1 MPFALLPARDPD
13 TLAKES
19 SVTPKPAAAAAQATV
34 YGYPRQG
41 PNRELKKA
49 VEGYWKGR
57 TTAGALARTAAELRR
72 EVWRSLA
79 GAGVHEVPT
88 GDFSY
93 YDHVLDTSVMVG
105 AVPERHREAV
115 AADTLDGY
123 FAMARGTQEAAP
135 LEMTKWFDTNYHY
148 LVPELGPD
156 SEFAAD
162 SAKQVAELREAL
174 VLGHRARPVLVGPVT
189 YLLLAKPAPGVA
201 PDFEP
206 LTLLDRLLPVY
217 ADVLA
222 DLRAAGAEWVQ
233 LDEPALVQ
241 DRTPAQLN
249 AAARAYRELGTLTDR
264 PKLLVASYFD
274 RLGEALPVLA
284 ESPVEGLALDFTEH
298 ASANLEGLAAA
309 GGLPGKRL
317 VAGVVNGRNVWV
329 DDLERS
335 LATLGTLL
343 GLADRVDVAP
353 SCSLLHVPLDATVE
367 PDIAPEV
374 LRWLAFAR
382 QKVEEVVTLAKGL
395 AQGTGAIAA
404 ELAAHRAD
412 LASRAASALTRD
424 PAVRARASAVAGT
437 DHRRSHSYPD
447 RAAAQRARLRLPLLP
462 VTTIGSFP
470 QTDELRAAR
479 ASLRAGRTGTGA
491 YEDRV
496 RAEIREVVA
505 FQEKAGLDVLV
516 HGEAERNDMVQ
527 YFAERLT
534 GFLATRHGWV
544 QSYGT
549 RYVRPPILAGDIS
562 RPEPMT
568 VRWTRYAQSLTERPV
583 KGMLTGPVTMLA
595 WSFVRDDQP
604 RAETARQVA
613 LALRDEVRD
622 LEEAGTAVVQVD
634 EPALRETLP
643 LRTAD
648 RAAYLEWATESFRL
662 TTGAVRPDTQIH
674 THMCYAEF
682 GDVIAA
688 IDDLD
693 ADVISLEAARS
704 HMQVARELAA
714 HGYPREAGPG
724 VYDIHSPRVPTTDET
739 AALLRAGLSAIP
751 AERLWVNPDCGL
763 KTRGWPETRAS
774 LETLVAAARRVREEL
789 ASS

>member
-1 MPFALLPARDPD
+1 M
-13 TLAKES
+13 T
-19 SVTPKPAAAAAQATV
+19 TKPAAAAARATV

-57 TTAGALARTAAELRR
+57 VSADALRATAADLRR
-72 EVWRSLA
+72 DTLRQLA
-79 GAGVHEVPT
+79 DAGIDEVPT
-88 GDFSY
+88 GHFSY
-93 YDHVLDTSVMVG
+93 YDHVLDTTVMVG
-105 AVPERHREAV
+105 AIPARHRAAV
-115 AADTLDGY
+115 DADALDGY
-123 FAMARGTQEAAP
+123 FAMARGTQDVAP

-156 SEFAAD
+156 TEFTAD
-162 SAKQVAELREAL
+162 SAKQVAELEEAL
-174 VLGHRARPVLVGPVT
+174 SLGLAARPVLVGPVT
-189 YLLLAKPAPGVA
+189 YLLLAKPAPGVPA
-201 PDFEP
+201 DFEP

-217 ADVLA
+217 AEVLA

-241 DRTPAQLN
+241 DRTPAELN
-249 AAARAYRELGTLTDR
+249 AATRAYRDLGGLTDR
-264 PKLLVASYFD
+264 PKLLLASYFD

-284 ESPVEGLALDFTEH
+284 KAPVEGLALDFTE
-298 ASANLEGLAAA
+298 AAAAQLDDLAAV

-317 VAGVVNGRNVWV
+317 VAGVVNGRNIWIN
-329 DDLERS
+329 DLSKS

-343 GLADRVDVAP
+343 GLADRVDVAA
-353 SCSLLHVPLDATVE
+353 SSSLLHVPLDATAERDIE
-367 PDIAPEV
+367 PQI

-382 QKVEEVVTLAKGL
+382 QKTAEIVTLAKGL
-395 AQGTGAIAA
+395 TSGTDTIAG
-404 ELAAHRAD
+404 ELAANRAA
-412 LASRAASALTRD
+412 LASRANSPITHD
-424 PAVRARASAVAGT
+424 PAVRSRAAAVT
-437 DHRRSHSYPD
+437 DADARRSQPYTE
-447 RAAAQRARLRLPLLP
+447 RAAAQRAHLGLPLLP
-462 VTTIGSFP
+462 TTTIGSFP
-470 QTDELRAAR
+470 QTGELRTAR
-479 ASLRAGRTGTGA
+479 ADLRAGRIDTAG
-491 YEDRV
+491 YEERIK
-496 RAEIREVVA
+496 AEIREVVS
-505 FQEKAGLDVLV
+505 FQEKTGIDVLV
-516 HGEAERNDMVQ
+516 HGEPERNDMVQ
-527 YFAERLT
+527 YFAEQLT
-534 GFLATRHGWV
+534 GYLATQHGWV

-549 RYVRPPILAGDIS
+549 RYVRPPVLAGDIS

-568 VRWTRYAQSLTERPV
+568 VRWTSYAQSLSDRPV

-604 RAETARQVA
+604 LGDTARQVA
-613 LALRDEVRD
+613 LALRDEVGD
-622 LEEAGTAVVQVD
+622 LETAGTSVIQVD

-643 LRTAD
+643 LRAAD
-648 RAAYLEWATESFRL
+648 RPAYLDWATEAFRL
-662 TTGAVRPDTQIH
+662 STAGVRPDTQIH

-682 GDVIAA
+682 GDIVQA

-724 VYDIHSPRVPTTDET
+724 VYDIHSPRVPSAEE
-739 AALLRAGLSAIP
+739 AAELLRTGLKAIP

-774 LETLVAAARRVREEL
+774 LENLVAAARTVREEL
-789 ASS
+789 PTS

>member
-1 MPFALLPARDPD
+1 M
-13 TLAKES
+13 TTKS
-19 SVTPKPAAAAAQATV
+19 AAAAARATV

-41 PNRELKKA
+41 ANRELKKA

-57 TTAGALARTAAELRR
+57 VTATELRATAAELRR
-72 EVWRSLA
+72 ATWRRLA
-79 GAGVHEVPT
+79 ETGLHEVPT

-93 YDHVLDTSVMVG
+93 YDHVLDTTVMVG
-105 AVPERHREAV
+105 AIPDRHRAAV
-115 AADTLDGY
+115 AADPLDGY
-123 FAMARGTQEAAP
+123 FAMARGTQEVAP

-156 SEFAAD
+156 TVFTAD
-162 SAKQVAELREAL
+162 SAKQVAELTEAL
-174 VLGHRARPVLVGPVT
+174 ALGLSARPVLVGPVT
-189 YLLLAKPAPGVA
+189 YLLLAKPAPGA
-201 PDFEP
+201 PADFEP

-217 ADVLA
+217 AEILA
-222 DLRAAGAEWVQ
+222 DLRAAGADWAQ

-241 DRTPAQLN
+241 DRTPAELN
-249 AAARAYRELGTLTDR
+249 AAERAYRGLGALADR

-284 ESPVEGLALDFTEH
+284 KAPVEGLALDFTE
-298 ASANLEGLAAA
+298 AAAQNLDALAAV

-317 VAGVVNGRNVWV
+317 VAGVVNGRNIWV
-329 DDLERS
+329 NDLEKS

-343 GLADRVDVAP
+343 GLADRVDVSA
-353 SCSLLHVPLDATVE
+353 SCSLLHVPLDAAAE
-367 PDIAPEV
+367 RDIDPQI
-374 LRWLAFAR
+374 LRWLAFAE
-382 QKVEEVVTLAKGL
+382 QKTAEIAMLAKGL
-395 AQGTGAIAA
+395 TLGTDAIAA
-404 ELAAHRAD
+404 ELSANRAD
-412 LASRAASALTRD
+412 LASRAGSPLTHD
-424 PAVRARASAVAGT
+424 PAVRARAAAVTEA
-437 DHRRSHSYPD
+437 DARRSQPYAE
-447 RAAAQRARLRLPLLP
+447 RTAAQRARLGLPLLP
-462 VTTIGSFP
+462 TTTIGSFP
-470 QTDELRAAR
+470 QTGELRTAR
-479 ASLRAGRTGTGA
+479 ADLRAGRIDTAG
-491 YEDRV
+491 YEERIK
-496 RAEIREVVA
+496 AEIREVIG

-527 YFAERLT
+527 YFAEQLT
-534 GFLATRHGWV
+534 GYLATRHGWV

-562 RPEPMT
+562 RPGPMT
-568 VRWTRYAQSLTERPV
+568 VRWTSYAQSLTDRPV

-604 RAETARQVA
+604 LGDTARQVA
-613 LALRDEVRD
+613 LALRDEVND
-622 LEEAGTAVVQVD
+622 LELAGTSVIQVD

-643 LRTAD
+643 LR
-648 RAAYLEWATESFRL
+648 AAERPGYLDWATEAFRL
-662 TTGAVRPDTQIH
+662 STCGVRPDTQIH

-682 GDVIAA
+682 GDIVRA

-724 VYDIHSPRVPTTDET
+724 VYDIHSPRVPSAEE
-739 AALLRAGLSAIP
+739 AAGLLRTGLGAIP

-763 KTRGWPETRAS
+763 KTRGWPETRES
-774 LETLVAAARRVREEL
+774 LENLVTAARTVREEL
-789 ASS
+789 AGA

>member
-1 MPFALLPARDPD
+1 M
-13 TLAKES
+13 
-19 SVTPKPAAAAAQATV
+19 
-34 YGYPRQG
+34 
-41 PNRELKKA
+41 KKA

-57 TTAGALARTAAELRR
+57 VGADALKKTAAELRR
-72 EVWRSLA
+72 ANWAQLA
-79 GAGVHEVPT
+79 EAGIDEVPT

-105 AVPERHREAV
+105 AVPPRHRAAV
-115 AADTLDGY
+115 DADPLDGY
-123 FAMARGTQEAAP
+123 FAMARGNQDVAP

-156 SEFAAD
+156 TVFTAD
-162 SAKQVAELREAL
+162 SAKQVAELTEAL
-174 VLGHRARPVLVGPVT
+174 ALGHTARPVLVGPVT

-201 PDFEP
+201 EEFEP

-217 ADVLA
+217 AEVLG

-241 DRTPAQLN
+241 DRSPAELN
-249 AAARAYRELGTLTDR
+249 AAARAYRDLGALTDR

-284 ESPVEGLALDFTEH
+284 KAPVEGLALDFTE
-298 ASANLEGLAAA
+298 AAAANLDDLAAV

-317 VAGVVNGRNVWV
+317 VAGVVNGRNIWIN
-329 DDLERS
+329 DHEKS
-335 LATLGTLL
+335 LATLATLL
-343 GLADRVDVAP
+343 GLAGRVDVAA
-353 SCSLLHVPLDATVE
+353 SCSLLHVPLDT
-367 PDIAPEV
+367 APERDLDPRI

-382 QKVEEVVTLAKGL
+382 QKTAEIVTLAKGL
-395 AQGTGAIAA
+395 AQGTGAVAAEIAA
-404 ELAAHRAD
+404 NRAA
-412 LASRAASALTRD
+412 LASRADSALTRD
-424 PAVRARASAVAGT
+424 PAVRARTAAVTEADARRPQPFPERAVA
-437 DHRRSHSYPD
+437 
-447 RAAAQRARLRLPLLP
+447 QRERLRLPLLP
-462 VTTIGSFP
+462 TTTIGSFP
-470 QTDELRAAR
+470 QTGEVRAAR
-479 ASLRAGRTGTGA
+479 ADLRAGRIDAAG
-491 YEDRV
+491 YEERIA
-496 RAEIREVVA
+496 AEIAEVIA
-505 FQEKAGLDVLV
+505 FQEKAGIDVLV

-527 YFAERLT
+527 YFAEQLT
-534 GFLATRHGWV
+534 GYLATQHGWV

-549 RYVRPPILAGDIS
+549 RYVRPPVLAGDIS
-562 RPEPMT
+562 RPAPMT
-568 VRWTRYAQSLTERPV
+568 VGWTTYAQSLTERPV

-604 RAETARQVA
+604 LGETAAQVA
-613 LALRDEVRD
+613 LALRDEVAD
-622 LEEAGTAVVQVD
+622 LEAAGTSVIQVD

-643 LRTAD
+643 LRAAD
-648 RAAYLEWATESFRL
+648 RPAYLEWATRAFRL
-662 TTGAVRPDTQIH
+662 TTGGVAPATQIH

-682 GDVIAA
+682 GDIVQA

-704 HMQVARELAA
+704 HMEVAHELAA

-724 VYDIHSPRVPTTDET
+724 VYDIHSPRVPGAEEA
-739 AALLRAGLSAIP
+739 AALLREGLAAIP

-774 LETLVAAARRVREEL
+774 LENLVAAARTVRAAL
-789 ASS
+789 DAS

>member
-1 MPFALLPARDPD
+1 M
-13 TLAKES
+13 T
-19 SVTPKPAAAAAQATV
+19 TKPASAAARATV

-41 PNRELKKA
+41 QNRELKKA

-57 TTAGALARTAAELRR
+57 VTADALRATAAGLRR
-72 EVWRSLA
+72 ANWRELA
-79 GAGVHEVPT
+79 GAGLHEVPV

-93 YDHVLDTSVMVG
+93 YDHVLDTTVMVG
-105 AVPERHREAV
+105 AIPERHRAAVEAD
-115 AADTLDGY
+115 ALDGY
-123 FAMARGTQEAAP
+123 FAMARGTQDVAP

-156 SEFAAD
+156 TRFTAD
-162 SAKQVAELREAL
+162 PGKQVAELREAL
-174 VLGHRARPVLVGPVT
+174 ALGLTPRPVLVGPVT

-201 PDFEP
+201 ADFDP

-217 ADVLA
+217 AEVLA
-222 DLRAAGAEWVQ
+222 DLRAAGAPWVQ

-241 DRTPAQLN
+241 DRTPAEL
-249 AAARAYRELGTLTDR
+249 AATERAYRHLGTLADR
-264 PKLLVASYFD
+264 PALLIASYFD
-274 RLGEALPVLA
+274 RLGDALPLLA
-284 ESPVEGLALDFTEH
+284 KAPVEGLALDFTG
-298 ASANLEGLAAA
+298 AATANLDALAAA

-329 DDLERS
+329 NDLAKS

-343 GLADRVDVAP
+343 GLADRVDVAA
-353 SCSLLHVPLDATVE
+353 SCSLLHVPLDTGAE
-367 PDIAPEV
+367 RDIDPQV

-382 QKVEEVVTLAKGL
+382 QKTAEVVTLAKGL
-395 AQGTGAIAA
+395 SHGTGALSA
-404 ELAAHRAD
+404 ELAANRAD
-412 LASRAASALTRD
+412 LASRAGSALTRD
-424 PAVRARASAVAGT
+424 PAVRARAAAVT
-437 DHRRSHSYPD
+437 DADTRRSRPYSE
-447 RAAAQRARLRLPLLP
+447 RAAAQRTHLGLPLLP
-462 VTTIGSFP
+462 TTTIGSFP
-470 QTDELRAAR
+470 QTTALRTAR
-479 ASLRAGRTGTGA
+479 ADLRTGRTDTAG

-496 RAEIREVVA
+496 KAEIQEVIS
-505 FQEKAGLDVLV
+505 FQEKTGLDVLV

-527 YFAERLT
+527 YFAEQLT
-534 GFLATRHGWV
+534 GYLATQHGWV

-549 RYVRPPILAGDIS
+549 RYVRPPVLAGDIS
-562 RPEPMT
+562 RPGPMT
-568 VRWTRYAQSLTERPV
+568 VRWTTYAQSLTARPV

-604 RAETARQVA
+604 PADTARQVA
-613 LALRDEVRD
+613 LALRDEVDD
-622 LEEAGTAVVQVD
+622 LEAAGTSVIQVD

-648 RAAYLEWATESFRL
+648 HPAYLAWATEAFRL
-662 TTGAVRPDTQIH
+662 TTGGVRNRTQIH

-682 GDVIAA
+682 GDIVRA

-724 VYDIHSPRVPTTDET
+724 VYDIHSPRVPSHEEAT
-739 AALLRAGLSAIP
+739 ALLHKGLEALP
-751 AERLWVNPDCGL
+751 ADRLWVNPDCGL
-763 KTRGWPETRAS
+763 KTRAWPETRAA
-774 LETLVAAARRVREEL
+774 LENLVRAARTLRTQL
-789 ASS
+789 ATRTTPPTP